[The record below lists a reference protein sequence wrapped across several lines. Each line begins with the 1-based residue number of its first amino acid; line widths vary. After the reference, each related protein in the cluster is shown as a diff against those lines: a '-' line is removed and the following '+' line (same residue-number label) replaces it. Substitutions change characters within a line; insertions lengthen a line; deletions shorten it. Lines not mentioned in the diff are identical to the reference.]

1 MDSTDEICTFYSTWK
16 MSYFGTIR
24 NRRISKKL
32 ENAASMSDLEYKGDH
47 IKCGRCDSYLTCAST
62 WICERYL
69 KCIQHCFA
77 SCGKQYSEQFNNER
91 RIKAD
96 ECDGTLRE
104 SEDWTVSIKQRNE
117 SVQFLLSMSVRT
129 LEESESSSS
138 IPLDV
143 Y

>member
-1 MDSTDEICTFYSTWK
+1 

-32 ENAASMSDLEYKGDH
+32 ENAASMSDLEYNGDH

-96 ECDGTLRE
+96 ECDGTRGKWRLD
-104 SEDWTVSIKQRNE
+104 SFHKQRNE